1 MRSIREIITPG
12 IRAGKR
18 QKALTHRNNNATILQ
33 VSAQHKPELD
43 GIRGMAIIGVLLT
56 HSWPYI
62 KTTAATGK
70 LVYLLVAAMT
80 FGQWGVDLF
89 FVLSGFLI
97 TGILIDTK
105 HATNYLRSFY
115 ARRALRILPIYY
127 GVVVMLF
134 LLSLVVPW
142 LAENLP
148 LRREWAPYFV
158 YLQNVPLFWTIGH
171 REVTLVG
178 HFWSLAVEEQFYLI
192 WPFVVFFLPKRTI
205 LWICAVGCVL
215 ALPLRVYLQHHIF
228 GMSWTAMII
237 TTARMDGLF
246 VGAACAILVR
256 RFSLFPV
263 GIAAAFTG
271 IGVSILGWIAV
282 FHRQGEFFGA
292 GPYMRTFG
300 VTAVALLSGAL
311 LGFSQRRS
319 LLLDRFLTF
328 SGLRFFGRYAY
339 GLYVF
344 HIPVYLLAGGLIAP
358 KVGLHLPLPLKPAI
372 LFILVINAFSIA
384 LAVVSFEFFETRILR
399 QKSRFKAKFPG
410 VERPAGLVDET
421 DSTSGARERPAAW
434 RASGI

>member
-1 MRSIREIITPG
+1 
-12 IRAGKR
+12 
-18 QKALTHRNNNATILQ
+18 LTLRNNNAKILQ

-43 GIRGMAIIGVLLT
+43 GIRGMAIVGVLLT

-62 KTTAATGK
+62 QTTAGTGK

-97 TGILIDTK
+97 TGILIDSK
-105 HATNYLRSFY
+105 RATNYLSSFY

-127 GVVVMLF
+127 GVAAVLF

-142 LAENLP
+142 VAENLP
-148 LRREWAPYFV
+148 PRQEWALYFV
-158 YLQNVPLFWTIGH
+158 YLQNVPLFWTTGH

-192 WPFVVFFLPKRTI
+192 WPLVVFFLPKRTI
-205 LWICAVGCVL
+205 LWICAVGCAL
-215 ALPLRVYLQHHIF
+215 ALPLRVYLQHHVF
-228 GMSWTAMII
+228 GMSWAAMII

-256 RFSLFPV
+256 RFRLFPV
-263 GIAAAFTG
+263 EIAAAFTG
-271 IGVSILGWIAV
+271 IGVLILGWIAV
-282 FHRQGEFFGA
+282 FHRRGEFFGA

-319 LLLDRFLTF
+319 LLLNRFLTF

-372 LFILVINAFSIA
+372 LFILLINAFSIA
-384 LAVVSFEFFETRILR
+384 LAVVSFEFFEARILR
-399 QKSRFKAKFPG
+399 QKSRFKAKLPG
-410 VERPAGLVDET
+410 PERPAGLVDDA
-421 DSTSGARERPAAW
+421 DSAGGARERTPTW
-434 RASGI
+434 RASGDLS